1 MKSRIMQSILKQSRL
16 EQSIL
21 EQSSAQ
27 GSAESHLRFPHH
39 WVFLRP
45 GRRRPTTCV
54 SCSIFTADTSS
65 EVLLVDINNSHQ
77 LHSCFDLFGF
87 YNDYEMKN
95 I

>member
-1 MKSRIMQSILKQSRL
+1 M
-16 EQSIL
+16 QSIL

-54 SCSIFTADTSS
+54 SCSIFTLDTYS
-65 EVLLVDINNSHQ
+65 EVLLVDIHNPHIPWLAGYIPALVCLDSIMI
-77 LHSCFDLFGF
+77 
-87 YNDYEMKN
+87 MK
-95 I
+95 